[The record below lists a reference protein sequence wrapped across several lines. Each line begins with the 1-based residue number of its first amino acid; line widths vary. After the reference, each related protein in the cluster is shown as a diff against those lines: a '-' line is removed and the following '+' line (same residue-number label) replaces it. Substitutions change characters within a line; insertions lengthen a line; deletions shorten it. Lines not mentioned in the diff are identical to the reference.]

1 MDDSLVGTEV
11 DGYRIHDVLGR
22 GGMGVVY
29 RAEDLALS
37 RTVALKCINRSLETD
52 ERFLRRFRS
61 EAQALAQIES
71 PYIVQIHALSRL
83 EIGRVIV
90 MEYVEG
96 ESLEARIGGEGLSWW
111 QARPYV
117 GQMLTALEHAHGADV
132 VHRDVKPQNVLLA
145 DTPTRHGNRLKM
157 TDFGLAKLTA
167 SAEQSRTV
175 TEGVYGSLSYM
186 SPEQVEGL
194 GGVDHRSDLYSL
206 GMTTY
211 RMLAG
216 RLPFEEKTT
225 YRIMRT
231 IVEGELPPL
240 RRYAEEVPAAVRAF
254 VMKSLETNP
263 DDRFQE
269 AAEMRAALSALPEKP
284 NPSSRPTSTS
294 AEDTLPAA
302 EETVVEPIVSP
313 EPSGRDEPGEEG
325 AVSSVPR
332 FSRRTGAQA
341 GGALLLLV
349 LLLAGGYYASQA
361 DGEDPAAPAPTD
373 DARGAVRDSSSR
385 ELPRALAPLVSI
397 EEAGALE
404 SALGERVKRGDL
416 IRGRGPGDFFIPARH
431 CYVFVLDKTAGQVEA
446 VLDTGQV
453 RRDVRSDSLVRG
465 WRDRYADYTHVWV
478 APSR

>member
-1 MDDSLVGTEV
+1 MPDSLVGTEV
-11 DGYRIHDVLGR
+11 DGYRIHNVLGR

-37 RTVALKCINRSLETD
+37 RPVALKSINRSLETD

-96 ESLEARIGGEGLSWW
+96 ENLEARIGEEGLSWR

-117 GQMLTALEHAHGADV
+117 RQMLTALEHAHGADV

-216 RLPFEEKTT
+216 RLPFEEETT
-225 YRIMRT
+225 YRVMRT

-240 RRYAEEVPAAVRAF
+240 RRYAEAVPAAVRSF
-254 VMKSLETNP
+254 VMKSLETDP
-263 DDRFQE
+263 DDRFQG
-269 AAEMRAALSALPEKP
+269 ASEMRSALSALPEGP
-284 NPSSRPTSTS
+284 NPPSASPSSAVST
-294 AEDTLPAA
+294 EDTLMAA
-302 EETVVEPIVSP
+302 EKTVVESVSAP
-313 EPSGRDEPGEEG
+313 EPSARDEAAVG
-325 AVSSVPR
+325 ASVSSVPQV
-332 FSRRTGAQA
+332 SGRTGARA
-341 GGALLLLV
+341 SGALLLLV
-349 LLLAGGYYASQA
+349 LLLGGGYYASQA
-361 DGEDPAAPAPTD
+361 GGDDPAAPTENIRAP
-373 DARGAVRDSSSR
+373 ARDSSNHD
-385 ELPRALAPLVSI
+385 LPRAITPLI
-397 EEAGALE
+397 RIDEAGALA
-404 SALGERVKRGDL
+404 SALDERVERGDV

-431 CYVFVLDKTAGQVEA
+431 CYVFILDETAGQVEA
-446 VLDTGQV
+446 VLDTGRV
-453 RRDVRSDSLVRG
+453 RHDLRSGRPVPD
-465 WRDRYADYTHVWV
+465 WRDRYADFSHVWV
-478 APSR
+478 APTR